1 MHNPSIAHW
10 IAAKWVL
17 RYLKG
22 VIDHGFLYSKG
33 PLHLTAYCDSDG
45 LVDRRSTFD
54 YAFFFSFFFLSCFVS
69 WSGKKQYVVTK
80 SSTEAEYMSLAIVAY
95 ELYWLRILFK
105 ELHFPILFDPLIW
118 CDNVSALSLASNP
131 VFHARTKHI
140 EVDYHFVREKVVN
153 HDLMIKFIS
162 IDDQLADIF
171 NNLLH
176 SI

>member
-1 MHNPSIAHW
+1 M
-10 IAAKWVL
+10 
-17 RYLKG
+17 
-22 VIDHGFLYSKG
+22 
-33 PLHLTAYCDSDG
+33 
-45 LVDRRSTFD
+45 
-54 YAFFFSFFFLSCFVS
+54 S